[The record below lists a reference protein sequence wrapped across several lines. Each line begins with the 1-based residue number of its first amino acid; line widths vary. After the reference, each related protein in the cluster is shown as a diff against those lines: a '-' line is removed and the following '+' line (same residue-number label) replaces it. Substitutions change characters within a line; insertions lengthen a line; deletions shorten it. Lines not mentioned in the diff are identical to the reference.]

1 MKQFQDILDEAFT
14 FNEEKLDKKIYDVLK
29 SNGLTISVAESVT
42 GGKIADRL
50 TKHGGSS
57 EFFIGGIVGYHP
69 TVKVMHIGVSP
80 KIISKYGIVSGEVAK
95 AMARGIKSK
104 FKTQI
109 GLSTTGA
116 AGPAELDGKTPVGVV
131 FIGLDF
137 QGDIRSKKFEL
148 EGTREEIKR
157 KTAQAALGI
166 LFNYIEDREKLGQK

>member
-1 MKQFQDILDEAFT
+1 MQNFQDILDEAFT
-14 FNEEKLDKKIYDVLK
+14 FNEEKLDKKVHDLLK
-29 SNGLTISVAESVT
+29 ENKLTIAVAESVT

-80 KIISKYGIVSGEVAK
+80 KIISKYGVVSAEVAK
-95 AMARGIKSK
+95 AMAQGIKAK

-109 GLSTTGA
+109 GLSTTGI
-116 AGPAELDGKTPVGVV
+116 AGPGPKEGKIPQGVI

-137 QGDIRSKKFEL
+137 QGDIKSKKFEL

-157 KTAQAALGI
+157 KAAQAALGY
-166 LFNYIEDREKLGQK
+166 LANYMENRVKIGEQ